1 MRYTKLPNPPTK
13 TVTVEEFTSNADAFI
28 SAIPK
33 EYLMKKIDRRR
44 YTKERNIFGR
54 QEVYDSSTEQWL
66 LLSMISN
73 DSSGIGSYN
82 GMSSSFSG
90 SGGSFGGGG
99 ASSSYDSCS
108 SSSDSGGSGGCD

>member
-13 TVTVEEFTSNADAFI
+13 TITAEEFTSNADAFI

-33 EYLMKKIDRRR
+33 EYIMEKIDRRR
-44 YTKERNIFGR
+44 YTKERNISGK

-73 DSSGIGSYN
+73 DYSPSN
-82 GMSSSFSG
+82 KSSSFIG

-99 ASSSYDSCS
+99 ASSSYDSFSSIGDS
-108 SSSDSGGSGGCD
+108 SSSGGGCD